1 MFEIRRVFQ
10 QNRPEIGKVNGEGK
24 YSLANAVKEFGPD
37 QTFDNIMHILGKEAG
52 RGTRGGPNLQY
63 NPVDFLQENFGGKIT
78 PQVREEAVLSI
89 LQFAV

>member
-1 MFEIRRVFQ
+1 
-10 QNRPEIGKVNGEGK
+10 
-24 YSLANAVKEFGPD
+24 
-37 QTFDNIMHILGKEAG
+37 MHILGKEAG
-52 RGTRGGPNLQY
+52 KGTRGGPNLQY